1 MFYDYFVCRFF
12 RGRLKKSKWLQ
23 KTHFFGKFVVDNV
36 WEIYL
41 NEKISNKING
51 LFHNYLF
58 SAFLFVYSVVMVLH
72 SVVVIKIVR
81 KVFGKSFLSLNT
93 ECFGKVFVC
102 LFAKR
107 TTVKQGFSTHKKTGW
122 RRSHEVSHNFPDLVL
137 CVCGDKKPREWER
150 ERANWKVLI
159 VPCGIK

>member
-1 MFYDYFVCRFF
+1 MAS
-12 RGRLKKSKWLQ
+12 KK
-23 KTHFFGKFVVDNV
+23 HFFGKFCRWQCLRNLFK
-36 WEIYL
+36 W
-41 NEKISNKING
+41 NFSNKING

-81 KVFGKSFLSLNT
+81 KVFGKSFLSPTLSAL
-93 ECFGKVFVC
+93 EKFFVC

-122 RRSHEVSHNFPDLVL
+122 RRSHEVPHNFPDLVL
-137 CVCGDKKPREWER
+137 CVCGDKKQSLREKEKSRKLESFNCSMWYKISWNMTWR
-150 ERANWKVLI
+150 
-159 VPCGIK
+159 C